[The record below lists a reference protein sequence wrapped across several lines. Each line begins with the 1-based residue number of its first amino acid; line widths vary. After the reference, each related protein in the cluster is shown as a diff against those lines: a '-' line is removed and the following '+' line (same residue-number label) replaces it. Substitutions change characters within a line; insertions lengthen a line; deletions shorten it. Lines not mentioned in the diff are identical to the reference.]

1 MDHKG
6 TSLAAGTGKFLVAS
20 GNGKN
25 SNSQDVLFI
34 DEIRMCGYQTKIR
47 GIDWSQR
54 REEFIETFRISVVR
68 LWADRLTSRHMTWL
82 LSR

>member
-6 TSLAAGTGKFLVAS
+6 TSLAAGTGKFLVAG

-25 SNSQDVLFI
+25 SNGQDGLFI

-47 GIDWSQR
+47 GVDWSQR
-54 REEFIETFRISVVR
+54 REEFIKAFRISVVR
-68 LWADRLTSRHMTWL
+68 L
-82 LSR
+82 